1 MKILRSTFLFT
12 LVFFAAIVCFAQER
26 FVLPVDEAKKDP
38 SFFAFREKLI
48 TAVKKNDLK
57 YFLSVVDENIKNG
70 FGGEDGIKEF
80 RSRWELDYPDP
91 DFFRTFL
98 PVITGGGSFSKEG
111 DPKGPI
117 FFAPYV
123 FEQFPKDLDALAN
136 KYCVI
141 TGQNVN
147 LRKEGDLKSAVVAS
161 LSYNIVKVDEEN
173 SIEGRG
179 KDGEMDWYAVETL
192 GGKKGFVKAEYVR
205 SPLDYRAAF
214 MKVKGKWKLTAFA
227 AGD

>member
-1 MKILRSTFLFT
+1 ML
-12 LVFFAAIVCFAQER
+12 FFAAIVSFAQER

-38 SFFAFREKLI
+38 SFFTFREKLI
-48 TAVKKNDLK
+48 TAVQKKDLK

-80 RSRWELDYPDP
+80 RSRWELDSPDP
-91 DFFRTFL
+91 DFFTIFL
-98 PVITGGGSFSKEG
+98 PVITGGGSFSKESA
-111 DPKGPI
+111 PQAPT

-123 FEQFPKDLDALAN
+123 FEQFPRDLDAQAN
-136 KYCVI
+136 RYCVI
-141 TGQNVN
+141 TAKNVN
-147 LRKEGDLKSAVVAS
+147 LRKEGDLKSPVIAS
-161 LSYNIVKVDEEN
+161 LSYNIVKIDEEN

-179 KDGEMDWYAVETL
+179 KDGDMDWYAVETL

-214 MKVKGKWKLTAFA
+214 MKVNGKWKLTAFA